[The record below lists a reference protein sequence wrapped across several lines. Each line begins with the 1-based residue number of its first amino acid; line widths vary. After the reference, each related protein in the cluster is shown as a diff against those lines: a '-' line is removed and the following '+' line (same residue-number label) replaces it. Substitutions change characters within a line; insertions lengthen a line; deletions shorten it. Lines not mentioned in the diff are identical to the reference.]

1 MKNVDLL
8 GFCPAIAMRNAVE
21 AFVRSSHV
29 INPERRGCGAVS
41 GCSCEAI
48 SPLWQKGRFC
58 PSMDRPNT
66 YLFLVVTKARVA
78 NPFSRGW
85 FNRKADVALTKMV
98 RSVLRGEGAKV
109 GRV

>member
-1 MKNVDLL
+1 MVGFVWLAFVDLSKL
-8 GFCPAIAMRNAVE
+8 TT
-21 AFVRSSHV
+21 
-29 INPERRGCGAVS
+29 S
-41 GCSCEAI
+41 G
-48 SPLWQKGRFC
+48 

-66 YLFLVVTKARVA
+66 YLFPVVTNARVA

-109 GRV
+109 GRVWRGQRVSMQKGPKDG